1 MPAAA
6 PGGERAASRRDAVIA
21 PGGEARYPPRP
32 MSTSTRPVTLAIVGA
47 TGLAGRAALELLPE
61 AELDPAEVRLLASAR
76 ERSPEEERLEYLDDE
91 LPVKPIA
98 QSAFQGVDVALFFTP
113 AAVAREWAPRA
124 WAEGCAVVDVSAA
137 FQSDPEVPLCWP
149 GAPEAADGFRAR
161 GVVSVATGPAAALA
175 PVLAPLAREAGLREV
190 LATVLAPAA
199 GAGTAGIVQL
209 ETEAGDLM
217 NGREPEPGEAI
228 PHRLAYNV
236 VPHAGLFLP
245 DGRTDE
251 EAAVETVL
259 RRLLGAPALR
269 AAATAVRV
277 PVFYGLS
284 VVARVSLQRALG
296 AEAARAALKGAAG
309 VKLVDDPGSK
319 VYPMP
324 MLSMND
330 DAVLVGRVRVD
341 EAAQAIDLVATAD
354 DLRHAVWSAIRAV
367 ERIAAV
373 R

>member
-1 MPAAA
+1 M
-6 PGGERAASRRDAVIA
+6 
-21 PGGEARYPPRP
+21 
-32 MSTSTRPVTLAIVGA
+32 TTRPITLAIVGA

-61 AELDPAEVRLLASAR
+61 ADLDPSELRLFAT
-76 ERSPEEERLEYLDDE
+76 ERSKEERLAYVEED
-91 LPVKPIA
+91 LPVA
-98 QSAFQGVDVALFFTP
+98 QLSAAAFRGADVALFFVP
-113 AAVAREWAPRA
+113 PAVAREWAPRA
-124 WAEGCAVVDVSAA
+124 WAEGCAVVDASSA
-137 FQSDPEVPLCWP
+137 FQADPEVPLVGP
-149 GAPEAADGFRAR
+149 LSPPEAVDGFRAR
-161 GVVSVATGPAAALA
+161 GVVSIATGPAAALA
-175 PVLAPLAREAGLREV
+175 PVLAPLAREAGLERV
-190 LATVLAPAA
+190 VATVLAPAA

-236 VPHAGLFLP
+236 IPHAGLFLA

-251 EAAVETVL
+251 EAAVEAGL
-259 RRLLGAPALR
+259 RRLLGQPGLR
-269 AAATAVRV
+269 VNATAVRV

-284 VVARVSLQRALG
+284 MVARVSTARALS
-296 AEAARAALKGAAG
+296 AEAARVALRGAPG

-330 DAVLVGRVRVD
+330 DAVLAGRVRAD
-341 EAAQAIDLVATAD
+341 EAERAIDLVVTAD
-354 DLRHAVWSAIRAV
+354 DLRHAVAASIRAAEWV
-367 ERIAAV
+367 AER